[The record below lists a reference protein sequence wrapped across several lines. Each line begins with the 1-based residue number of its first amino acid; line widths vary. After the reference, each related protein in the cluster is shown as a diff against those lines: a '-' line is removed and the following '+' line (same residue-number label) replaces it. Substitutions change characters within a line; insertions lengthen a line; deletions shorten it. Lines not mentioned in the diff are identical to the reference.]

1 MKFKTPLIK
10 ATLIKRYKRFL
21 ADVSLESGEIITIHT
36 ANTGTMLGCSAPGS
50 TVWISDSRNPKRKC
64 RYSWEL
70 TVLEQGA
77 LVGIN
82 TMLSNHLVREGIVDG
97 AIKELQGYDVI
108 RPEVRYGLENSRIDL
123 LLENDGSDEKCY
135 VEVKNVTAVID
146 GMALFPDAV
155 SKRGAKHLR
164 ELIEMVNDG
173 HRAVICFCVQRED
186 ASAVR
191 PADEIDRVYGETLRH
206 ALDCGV
212 EAIAYMAKLSIS
224 GIELV
229 NGLPVVTIIQ

>member
-50 TVWISDSRNPKRKC
+50 TVWISDSQNPKRKC

-70 TVLEQGA
+70 TELEQGA

-82 TMLSNHLVREGIVDG
+82 TMLSNHLVKEGIENSV
-97 AIKELQGYDVI
+97 IKELQGFDVI
-108 RPEVRYGLENSRIDL
+108 RSEVQYGSENSRIDL
-123 LLENDGSDEKCY
+123 LLENESKVEKCY

-164 ELIEMVNDG
+164 ELIEMVNEG
-173 HRAVICFCVQRED
+173 YRAVMCFCVQRED
-186 ASAVR
+186 ASVVR
-191 PADEIDRVYGETLRH
+191 PADEIDKVYGETLRH

-212 EAIAYMAKLSIS
+212 EAIAYMADLSVCGIKL
-224 GIELV
+224 V
-229 NGLPVVTIIQ
+229 RGLPVVTTY

>member
-50 TVWISDSRNPKRKC
+50 TVWISDSQNPKRKC
-64 RYSWEL
+64 QYSWEL
-70 TVLEQGA
+70 TELEQGA

-82 TMLSNHLVREGIVDG
+82 TMLSNHLVKEGIENCV
-97 AIKELQGYDVI
+97 IKELQGFDVI
-108 RPEVRYGLENSRIDL
+108 RSEVQYGSENSRIDL
-123 LLENDGSDEKCY
+123 LLEEGWKGEKCY

-164 ELIEMVNDG
+164 ELIEMVDEG
-173 HRAVICFCVQRED
+173 HRAVMCFCVQRED
-186 ASAVR
+186 ASVLR
-191 PADEIDRVYGETLRH
+191 PADEIDKVYGETLRH
-206 ALDCGV
+206 ALNCGV
-212 EAIAYMAKLSIS
+212 EAIAYMAEIS
-224 GIELV
+224 TCGIELV
-229 NGLPVVTIIQ
+229 KRLPVVTMY